1 MKSLTIY
8 EILTRYK
15 TFEELCEALDSC
27 FDLHDLG
34 YVDENTQANYIKLS
48 EIPAID
54 LLYMWKQAKK
64 DNSLPPYAEPS
75 NYEKAKIITIYTYVG
90 DLIPNENG
98 INDHLGFAWFTVPSD
113 WAEDK
118 AKQHGYESLSEFQS
132 EYIMD
137 DTAGWL
143 QDAIATSNVLNCG
156 AGSPPHSKGVR

>member
-1 MKSLTIY
+1 MISLTIY

-34 YVDENTQANYIKLS
+34 YVDKNTQANYIKLS

-64 DNSLPPYAEPS
+64 DKSLPPYAEPS

-90 DLIPNENG
+90 ELIPNENG
-98 INDHLGFAWFTVPSD
+98 IIDHLGCAWFTVPSD
-113 WAEDK
+113 WAENK
-118 AKQHGYESLSEFQS
+118 AKQHGYVSLSEFQS

-143 QDAIATSNVLNCG
+143 LDAITSSSLLNCG
-156 AGSPPHSKGVR
+156 VGRPRITKGVR